1 MFNRGTL
8 VNVRALLLAVLVA
21 LAFGGAAIFIKLLV
35 LQAYDVN
42 AGFVVYVPAIALAAW
57 LRGLLSGMLVT
68 LLGGLTDA
76 YLFMAP
82 LGALAMDDPED
93 QVRLAF
99 YLLGGTT
106 VSILFDRLRV
116 TRDRA
121 RADAAERR
129 RLLEAEAATRQR
141 LTELLDAD
149 RRASELREA
158 FNSIVS
164 HELRTP
170 ITAIYAGAKLLA
182 RSDRTLDEATRLDL
196 ARDMELEAERL
207 FRLVEDL
214 LVLARTERGS
224 IELGDEPVLL
234 SHVAERVVRSEEA
247 RWPSA
252 RFTFRAAGASG
263 AVRGDDTY
271 IEQVLR
277 NLLSNAAKYS
287 PVEGE
292 IEVVVD
298 QLEEGVRVRVLD
310 EGAGIQVD
318 EANRLFELYYR
329 SATTAKKAGGAG
341 IGLFVCRT
349 LIEAMGGRIWAA
361 RRDERGS
368 EFGFVLPPYVD
379 EADSSVRTPATE

>member
-1 MFNRGTL
+1 MSNRGASA
-8 VNVRALLLAVLVA
+8 NMRALLLAVLVA
-21 LAFGGAAIFIKLLV
+21 LLLGGAAIGVKLLV
-35 LQAYDVN
+35 LQAYGVN
-42 AGFVVYVPAIALAAW
+42 AGFVAYVPAIAVAAW

-76 YLFMAP
+76 YLFMMP
-82 LGALAMDDPED
+82 LGLLAMDGTED
-93 QVRLAF
+93 QVRLGF

-129 RLLEAEAATRQR
+129 RLLETEAATRRR

-182 RSDRTLDEATRLDL
+182 RSDRTLAEATRLDL
-196 ARDMELEAERL
+196 AHDMELEAERL

-224 IELGDEPVLL
+224 IELGDEPVHL
-234 SHVAERVVRSEEA
+234 SHVVERVVRSEEA

-252 RFTFRAAGASG
+252 RFTFRAAGATG

-277 NLLSNAAKYS
+277 NLLSNAAKYT
-287 PVEGE
+287 PAEAE

-298 QLEEGVRVRVLD
+298 QVEEGVRVRVLD

-329 SATTAKKAGGAG
+329 SAATAKKAGGAG

-379 EADSSVRTPATE
+379 EEDSPVRTVARE